1 MIVTE
6 ISVRGAENFMN
17 TDEMQEIYELKKENE
32 HLRND
37 VNTICAALDEIYGT
51 YGELVKLA
59 QKNMENNFQISN
71 ELRAAKLKIDNF
83 KYEISDPRMNG
94 EHFFYPRFR
103 SNEETICLIND
114 EKKSLA
120 RFGDGEFSLAFHIQ
134 RQKFQCLDEKL
145 SERIWQILSGDVP
158 DNLLIGIADNY
169 GSLDKYNDKTALA
182 IREYM
187 TESVRSMH
195 QQLLNETM
203 VYSDAYIT
211 RPYVIYKDV
220 FSDEPRRRFELLKT
234 IWAKKNIVIVEGA
247 QTRLGVRN
255 DLFEG
260 CATIKRIIAPATD
273 SFSRYKDIL
282 NACIDIAPSADMF
295 LLAIGPSSG
304 VLAYDLSIH
313 DIQAIDVGHV
323 DLEYEWFLAGKGER
337 VQVPYKYNNEVQE
350 GEKVEEIHDVT
361 YEAQI
366 VASFT

>member
-1 MIVTE
+1 MNYNE
-6 ISVRGAENFMN
+6 EN
-17 TDEMQEIYELKKENE
+17 EIYQLKKENE
-32 HLRND
+32 SLRKD
-37 VNTICAALDEIYGT
+37 ISTVCAALDEIYGT

-59 QKNMENNFQISN
+59 QKNMENNFRISN
-71 ELRAAKLKIDNF
+71 ELEMIKWKISNF
-83 KYEISDPRMNG
+83 KYEILDPRLQ
-94 EHFFYPRFR
+94 EKKLFYPKFR
-103 SNEETICLIND
+103 GNEETIRLIRD

-234 IWAKKNIVIVEGA
+234 IWAKKI
-247 QTRLGVRN
+247 
-255 DLFEG
+255 
-260 CATIKRIIAPATD
+260 
-273 SFSRYKDIL
+273 
-282 NACIDIAPSADMF
+282 
-295 LLAIGPSSG
+295 SS
-304 VLAYDLSIH
+304 
-313 DIQAIDVGHV
+313 
-323 DLEYEWFLAGKGER
+323 
-337 VQVPYKYNNEVQE
+337 
-350 GEKVEEIHDVT
+350 
-361 YEAQI
+361 
-366 VASFT
+366 